1 MNKEDILDWVITFED
16 KELKNLRENVVK
28 TAETNYGK
36 IGREVAEK
44 YYRQIDGEEEFD
56 DPDIED
62 CDDCKERAKKL
73 LKIADSVKYIT
84 DVLTS
89 DLLDNLSKDVNIV
102 VLKTTVDSLLTSI
115 VENLLNKSC
124 FKLDDN
130 KKEDLKKKLLLD
142 VILCKEDS

>member
-1 MNKEDILDWVITFED
+1 MNKNDILDWVMGFEN
-16 KELKNLRENVVK
+16 EALEHAREEVIK
-28 TAETNYGK
+28 TAEFNFGK
-36 IGREVAEK
+36 EGREVAEK
-44 YYRQIDGEEEFD
+44 YYRQLDGEEEFD
-56 DPDIED
+56 DPEIED

-84 DVLTS
+84 DILTS

-130 KKEDLKKKLLLD
+130 KKEDLKKRLLLD
-142 VILCKEDS
+142 VILEQEES